1 MKKEQ
6 TCLHTQKKKKK
17 KKNKDLCPVCDK
29 NLYYNNDTTQR
40 VGLLAEDDYSIEGWM
55 CPFCKSRFDIKDN
68 LVNINHSAINVGR
81 A

>member
-1 MKKEQ
+1 MEKKQ

-17 KKNKDLCPVCDK
+17 KKNRDLCPVCDE